1 MKLKK
6 FNQFIKENLDREFDD
21 MPGADV
27 TSDDN
32 YDSVEDFK
40 RELGDDELKEDDY
53 VLSDEDDDEY
63 HDEESDELEPVD
75 YDGEDD
81 ELEPVD
87 YDEEDDN
94 LADVTT
100 DEFDGVDS
108 LSSGDEY
115 EEEEAH
121 EYKGTI
127 LMKEL
132 ADKLG
137 EKVID
142 NQIHYGDKV
151 INYYSETE
159 KFHIGKQKFNTVE
172 EVLDFLSPRE
182 MTDEVETEVVE
193 SRRFIKKF

>member
-53 VLSDEDDDEY
+53 VLSDEDDD
-63 HDEESDELEPVD
+63 DFDEPVVD
-75 YDGEDD
+75 FDD
-81 ELEPVD
+81 E
-87 YDEEDDN
+87 DEN
-94 LADVTT
+94 LADVST
-100 DEFDGVDS
+100 DEFDGVDPLPS
-108 LSSGDEY
+108 DDGY
-115 EEEEAH
+115 EEEEVH

-159 KFHIGKQKFNTVE
+159 KFHIGKQKFSTIE